1 MVAHDYRAF
10 EAGTA
15 QPCGTR
21 SATTLQRETVMT
33 SEDHDADL
41 NRTRSPIGAA
51 AVLLGIY
58 IAMYLTVWL
67 TIRALTSPEAA
78 AAIPPASSA
87 VFAAP
92 VTAIHANAARMS
104 VSTTSTYSTDL
115 DDGNTATDLTD
126 SNGARGPGRLIA
138 VHP

>member
-1 MVAHDYRAF
+1 
-10 EAGTA
+10 
-15 QPCGTR
+15 
-21 SATTLQRETVMT
+21 MT

-41 NRTRSPIGAA
+41 HRTRTLIGAA

-92 VTAIHANAARMS
+92 VTASISTARAAESPSRDS
-104 VSTTSTYSTDL
+104 IGQTTEPTD
-115 DDGNTATDLTD
+115 D
-126 SNGARGPGRLIA
+126 SRACSPNVGIDYQCIFN
-138 VHP
+138 

>member
-1 MVAHDYRAF
+1 MVAHDYRRVI
-10 EAGTA
+10 EAGAA
-15 QPCGTR
+15 QLCESC
-21 SATTLQRETVMT
+21 SATPLHRETVMT

-41 NRTRSPIGAA
+41 HRTRSPIGAA

-92 VTAIHANAARMS
+92 VTVSISTARAAESPSRDS
-104 VSTTSTYSTDL
+104 IGQATEPA
-115 DDGNTATDLTD
+115 DDSRECSPDVGIDYQCIFN
-126 SNGARGPGRLIA
+126 
-138 VHP
+138 